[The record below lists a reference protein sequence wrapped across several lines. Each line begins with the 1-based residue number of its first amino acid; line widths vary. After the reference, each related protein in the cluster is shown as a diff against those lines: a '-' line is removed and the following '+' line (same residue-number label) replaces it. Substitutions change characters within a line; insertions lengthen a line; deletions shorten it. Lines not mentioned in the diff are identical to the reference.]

1 MYDEPPNSQPKFRWV
16 TSEWHFANPTPEM
29 KKWNEKYRS
38 SLEECRGRCY
48 DHHFISAMA
57 EMARTLARNSKSRNV
72 KDYIEELIFAQYQQS
87 RR

>member
-1 MYDEPPNSQPKFRWV
+1 MTAGVDAMTITLSP
-16 TSEWHFANPTPEM
+16 
-29 KKWNEKYRS
+29 
-38 SLEECRGRCY
+38 
-48 DHHFISAMA
+48 AMA